1 MTAWNNLSKEPFMTG
16 VVLVGGKSRRFGRDK
31 VLSEF
36 KGTPLLDH
44 VVGVLRP
51 LFDEVI
57 LVGHRRKGL
66 ERHRVFEDIRPG
78 CGPLG
83 GIYTAL
89 HATSAEHCFVCAA
102 DMPHM
107 NPGFISHMTS
117 LADDHDIIL
126 PVWSKGREPLHAV
139 YRRTVLPLVEELLAK
154 GCFKIFSLVEQVD
167 TLFIP
172 EDVIR
177 RYGDPA
183 VMFSNINTL
192 HDMERMIS

>member
-1 MTAWNNLSKEPFMTG
+1 MTAWDNLSKEPFMTG